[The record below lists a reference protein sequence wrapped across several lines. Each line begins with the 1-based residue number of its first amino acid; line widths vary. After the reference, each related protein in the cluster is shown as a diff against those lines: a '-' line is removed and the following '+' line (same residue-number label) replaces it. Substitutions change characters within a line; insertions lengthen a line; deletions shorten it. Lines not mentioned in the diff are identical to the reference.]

1 MDNSKIVETKKV
13 APASAIRLGK
23 KHRGIESLKST
34 YGRMFVLH
42 WEIGLLLFFVVPLI
56 KSLYFA
62 FCDLSFSEAGGTVAE
77 FVGLSNINYA
87 INEDPQFMDFL
98 TTTLGAAIGSLPVIV
113 ILSLILALLLNQ
125 KFRGRLFFRALYF
138 LPVIIAS
145 GIVITHLFSSTSSE
159 LSSSGVSDSFA
170 SNMIT
175 ADDILSWIS
184 LPPSIIDGFSSVLNN
199 IFNLV
204 WNCGIQIVLFI
215 SGMQSIPDSLYEVSK
230 VEGATKWEEFWFITL
245 PMLSRTLILVIIFT
259 MVELVT
265 DKNNDVMSLSYRL
278 MTNGFQN
285 YGKAS
290 AMLWIYF
297 AIVSAGMAL
306 IILIYNALFLKRW
319 DTGGR
324 S

>member
-1 MDNSKIVETKKV
+1 MTNDEVKTKETRVTPRKSAKKQ
-13 APASAIRLGK
+13 K
-23 KHRGIESLKST
+23 KHRGIESLKSR
-34 YGRMFVLH
+34 YGRLFVLH
-42 WEIGLLLFFVVPLI
+42 WEIGLLLFFVVPLF

-62 FCDLSFSEAGGTVAE
+62 FCDISFAGGVFRYD
-77 FVGLSNINYA
+77 FVGMKNIDYA
-87 INEDPQFMDFL
+87 WNKDAYFKTNMGATL
-98 TTTLGAAIGSLPVIV
+98 TSMLYSLPVIV
-113 ILSLILALLLNQ
+113 ILGVVIQLLF
-125 KFRGRLFFRALYF
+125 K
-138 LPVIIAS
+138 
-145 GIVITHLFSSTSSE
+145 STSSE

-170 SNMIT
+170 ANMLSV
-175 ADDILSWIS
+175 DDILKWLS
-184 LPPSIIDGFSSVLNN
+184 LPTEVGVYFSTVLNN

-245 PMLSRTLILVIIFT
+245 PMLARTLILVIIFT
-259 MVELVT
+259 MVELIT
-265 DKNNDVMSLSYRL
+265 DKSNAVMQRAYTFMGVAS
-278 MTNGFQN
+278 N

-297 AIVSAGMAL
+297 AIVGTFIAL
-306 IILIYNALFLKRW
+306 VMLIYSKVFLKRW

>member
-1 MDNSKIVETKKV
+1 MSTEETKATVEQV
-13 APASAIRLGK
+13 APANSLKKRK
-23 KHRGIESLKST
+23 KHRSIEALKST

-42 WEIGLLLFFVVPLI
+42 WEIGLLVFFLVPI
-56 KSLYFA
+56 VKSLYMS
-62 FCDLSFSEAGGTVAE
+62 FCDVSFGGDFYYD
-77 FVGLSNINYA
+77 FVGLKNYRYA
-87 INEDPQFMDFL
+87 L
-98 TTTLGAAIGSLPVIV
+98 TENANFTKYMTETLSGMFPSMLVIV

-125 KFRGRLFFRALYF
+125 NFKGRLFFRSLYF

-145 GIVITHLFSSTSSE
+145 GVVIQHLFSTTSSE

-170 SNMIT
+170 ANMINVE
-175 ADDILSWIS
+175 DIMAWLS
-184 LPPSIIDGFSSVLNN
+184 LPTEIGAFFTKILND

-245 PMLSRTLILVIIFT
+245 PMLARTLILVIIFT
-259 MVELVT
+259 MVEIIT
-265 DKNNDVMSLSYRL
+265 DKTNSVMELAYTF
-278 MTNGFQN
+278 MTSITN
-285 YGKAS
+285 YGIAS
-290 AMLWIYF
+290 AMLWLYF
-297 AIVSAGMAL
+297 AVVGTIMA
-306 IILIYNALFLKRW
+306 IIMLFYSKVFLKRW

>member
-1 MDNSKIVETKKV
+1 MSTAEINNTQV
-13 APASAIRLGK
+13 APANSLKRKK
-23 KHRGIESLKST
+23 KHKSIEALKST

-42 WEIGLLLFFVVPLI
+42 WEIGLLVFFVIPI
-56 KSLYFA
+56 FKSIYFSVSDVK
-62 FCDLSFSEAGGTVAE
+62 FNDAGND
-77 FVGLSNINYA
+77 FKYDYVGFKNYKDA
-87 INEDPQFMDFL
+87 YNHATFTENMTETL
-98 TTTLGAAIGSLPVIV
+98 TAMLPSLLVIV

-138 LPVIIAS
+138 IPVIIAS
-145 GIVITHLFSSTSSE
+145 GVVIQHLFSTTSGD

-170 SNMIT
+170 SNMVSV
-175 ADDILSWIS
+175 DDIIGFLS
-184 LPPSIIDGFSSVLNN
+184 LPSEIGVFFSGILNG

-245 PMLSRTLILVIIFT
+245 PMLARTLILVIVFT
-259 MVELVT
+259 MVEIIT
-265 DKNNDVMSLSYRL
+265 DKTNKVMDLAYTL
-278 MTNGFQN
+278 MKSVPN
-285 YGKAS
+285 YGIAS
-290 AMLWIYF
+290 AMLWFYF
-297 AIVSAGMAL
+297 VIVGLIMAFVML
-306 IILIYNALFLKRW
+306 LYSKICLKRW

>member
-1 MDNSKIVETKKV
+1 MDKNEMNVQTQNV
-13 APASAIRLGK
+13 APTNAIKLGK

-34 YGRMFVLH
+34 YGRLFVLH
-42 WEIGLLLFFVVPLI
+42 WEIGLILFFIVPLFQ
-56 KSLYFA
+56 SLYFA
-62 FCDLSFSEAGGTVAE
+62 FCNIDLGDVGLEFT
-77 FVGLSNINYA
+77 FVGFENFDEALNK
-87 INEDPQFMDFL
+87 DPQFTD
-98 TTTLGAAIGSLPVIV
+98 TLGKSLLSSLGSLPVIV

-125 KFRGRLFFRALYF
+125 KFKGRLFFRALFF

-145 GIVITHLFSSTSSE
+145 GVVITHLFASTSGE

-170 SNMIT
+170 SNMLS
-175 ADDILSWIS
+175 ADDILGWLS
-184 LPPSIIDGFSSVLNN
+184 LPESVVKTFSGLLND

-204 WNCGIQIVLFI
+204 WSCGVQIVLFI

-245 PMLSRTLILVIIFT
+245 PMLARTLILVIIFT
-259 MVELVT
+259 IVELVT
-265 DKNNDVMSLSYRL
+265 DKSNEVMALAYRF
-278 MTNGFQN
+278 MDQTSG

-290 AMLWIYF
+290 AMLWVYF
-297 AIVSAGMAL
+297 GIVIVAMAVIMFL
-306 IILIYNALFLKRW
+306 YNILFLRRW

>member
-1 MDNSKIVETKKV
+1 MTEEEKVTQTAAAPSAAEIIKK
-13 APASAIRLGK
+13 K
-23 KHRGIESLKST
+23 KHKGIESLKST
-34 YGRMFVLH
+34 YGRLFVLH
-42 WEIGLLLFFVVPLI
+42 WEIGLLLFFVIPII
-56 KSLYFA
+56 KSVYFA
-62 FCDLSFSEAGGTVAE
+62 FCDISFAGGTFQYD
-77 FVGLSNINYA
+77 FVGLKNLNYA
-87 INEDPQFMDFL
+87 WNEDAKYLNNL
-98 TTTLGAAIGSLPVIV
+98 TATLTSILYSMPVIV

-125 KFRGRLFFRALYF
+125 KFKGRLFFRALYF

-145 GIVITHLFSSTSSE
+145 GVVIQLLFRSTSSE

-170 SNMIT
+170 ANMVSV
-175 ADDILSWIS
+175 DDILKWLN
-184 LPPSIIDGFSSVLNN
+184 LPEEIGKYFSSVLNN

-245 PMLSRTLILVIIFT
+245 PCLARTLILVIIFT
-259 MVELVT
+259 VVELVT
-265 DKNNDVMSLSYRL
+265 DKTNAVMERAYTF
-278 MTNGFQN
+278 MGQAIN

-297 AIVSAGMAL
+297 AIVGVFIAL
-306 IILIYNALFLKRW
+306 LMLFYTKVFLKRW

>member
-1 MDNSKIVETKKV
+1 MEKTETKIKEV
-13 APASAIRLGK
+13 TEAPSNSLKKKK
-23 KHRGIESLKST
+23 KHKGIESLKST
-34 YGRMFVLH
+34 YGRLFVLH
-42 WEIGLLLFFVVPLI
+42 WEIGLLLFFVVPI
-56 KSLYFA
+56 FKSLYFA
-62 FCDLSFSEAGGTVAE
+62 FCDISFAGGYRYE
-77 FVGLSNINYA
+77 YIGLDNFKYAWNENPNFTNYLA
-87 INEDPQFMDFL
+87 STL
-98 TTTLGAAIGSLPVIV
+98 TSILYSLPVIV

-138 LPVIIAS
+138 VPVIIAS
-145 GIVITHLFSSTSSE
+145 GVVIELLFKTTSSE

-170 SNMIT
+170 ANMLSV
-175 ADDILSWIS
+175 DDILSWLS
-184 LPPSIIDGFSSVLNN
+184 LPTEIGIYFSTILNN

-215 SGMQSIPDSLYEVSK
+215 AGMQSIPDSLYEVSK

-245 PMLSRTLILVIIFT
+245 PMLARTLILVIVFT
-259 MVELVT
+259 MVELIT
-265 DKNNDVMSLSYRL
+265 DKTNSVMSLAYQF
-278 MTNGFQN
+278 MQVATN

-297 AIVSAGMAL
+297 AIVGVIMA
-306 IILIYNALFLKRW
+306 IIMLIYSKVCLKRW

>member
-1 MDNSKIVETKKV
+1 MTADEIKTTQAPSKSLKK
-13 APASAIRLGK
+13 PK
-23 KHRGIESLKST
+23 KHKGIESLKST
-34 YGRMFVLH
+34 YGRLFVLH
-42 WEIGLLLFFVVPLI
+42 WEIGLILFFVMPLFQ
-56 KSLYFA
+56 SFYYA
-62 FCDLSFSEAGGTVAE
+62 FCDVSFSAGEYHFQFAGMKNFNYAWNENGSFSENVTA
-77 FVGLSNINYA
+77 S
-87 INEDPQFMDFL
+87 
-98 TTTLGAAIGSLPVIV
+98 LGSILGSLPVIV

-125 KFRGRLFFRALYF
+125 KFRGRLFFRGLYF

-145 GIVITHLFSSTSSE
+145 GVVIELLFQTTTNE

-170 SNMIT
+170 SDMIQV
-175 ADDILSWIS
+175 DDILNWLS
-184 LPPSIIDGFSSVLNN
+184 LPTEVSLFFGDLLND

-245 PMLSRTLILVIIFT
+245 PMLSRTMILVIIFT
-259 MVELVT
+259 IVELVT
-265 DKNNDVMSLSYRL
+265 AKDNAVMSQAYTYMRS
-278 MTNGFQN
+278 TAQN
-285 YGKAS
+285 YGTAS

-297 AIVSAGMAL
+297 IIVGALMAL
-306 IILIYNALFLKRW
+306 IMLIFSKLCLKRW

>member
-1 MDNSKIVETKKV
+1 MTNENLNTGAAQAPINSLAKK
-13 APASAIRLGK
+13 PKHK
-23 KHRGIESLKST
+23 KGIESLKST

-42 WEIGLLLFFVVPLI
+42 WEIGLIVFFLI
-56 KSLYFA
+56 PFFKSLYFA
-62 FCDLSFSEAGGTVAE
+62 FCEINFFGGSFNYE
-77 FVGLSNINYA
+77 FVGLENVNFAWNKEPNFVDYLWS
-87 INEDPQFMDFL
+87 
-98 TTTLGAAIGSLPVIV
+98 TLGSMAYSLPVII
-113 ILSLILALLLNQ
+113 ILSLIIALLLNQ
-125 KFRGRLFFRALYF
+125 KFRGRLFFRGLYF

-145 GIVITHLFSSTSSE
+145 GVVISHLFASTGTE

-170 SNMIT
+170 ANMISV
-175 ADDILSWIS
+175 DSILEWMS
-184 LPPSIIDGFSSVLNN
+184 LPASVGKYFSVVLNN

-245 PMLSRTLILVIIFT
+245 PMLARTLILVIVFT

-265 DKNNDVMSLSYRL
+265 DKTNQVMELAYTYMKTSI
-278 MTNGFQN
+278 N

-297 AIVSAGMAL
+297 IIVGIIMGL
-306 IILIYNALFLKRW
+306 IMLIYSKTLLKRW